1 VSSEP
6 ALPEVADLYL
16 NLLKR
21 TLTNTIFTTEPDTEA
36 DTLRYVGAAITHY
49 QQSSAVSMLP
59 LARMDNLQMCIL
71 DVVERAIPGDLIET
85 GVWRGG
91 ATIFMRAVLKILNV
105 TDRVVWVADSFEG
118 LPEPDAEKFPL
129 EAKAFKSAAM
139 TKHYKHLAVGL
150 EEVERNFAGG
160 RILAPVSGIVSTNL
174 ATLGQSLVAGTPI
187 AEILDPTDIYVDWH
201 IPNARL
207 IEPEVGN
214 EVLVVFG
221 NRRIPGTIAQILP
234 VSEVYAANQQ
244 LFARDRPATQIA
256 RIRFGS
262 AVVPPPLNSTVYVQM
277 FYADVTYRLATAL
290 VRLLGLQ

>member
-6 ALPEVADLYL
+6 ALSKAAELYL

-21 TLTNTIFTTEPDTEA
+21 TLTNTIFTTEPDTET

-71 DVVERAIPGDLIET
+71 DVVEHGIQGDLIET

-91 ATIFMRAVLKILNV
+91 ATIFMRAALKVLNV

-118 LPEPDAEKFPL
+118 LPEPDAGKYPL

-150 EEVERNFAGG
+150 EEVERNFAAYGVLDDKVKFLKGWFKDTLPSAPIEQLAIMRLDGDYYESTRDALVNLYDKLSVGG
-160 RILAPVSGIVSTNL
+160 YVIIDDYGEDTWTYCRKAVEEFRSERGIV
-174 ATLGQSLVAGTPI
+174 
-187 AEILDPTDIYVDWH
+187 DP
-201 IPNARL
+201 
-207 IEPEVGN
+207 
-214 EVLVVFG
+214 
-221 NRRIPGTIAQILP
+221 
-234 VSEVYAANQQ
+234 
-244 LFARDRPATQIA
+244 
-256 RIRFGS
+256 
-262 AVVPPPLNSTVYVQM
+262 
-277 FYADVTYRLATAL
+277 L
-290 VRLLGLQ
+290 VRVDKPCAFWRKTTS